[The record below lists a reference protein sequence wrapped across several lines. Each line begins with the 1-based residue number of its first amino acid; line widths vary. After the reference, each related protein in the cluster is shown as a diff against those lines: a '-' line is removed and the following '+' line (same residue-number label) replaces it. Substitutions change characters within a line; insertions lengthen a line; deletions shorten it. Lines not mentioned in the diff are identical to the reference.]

1 MAQIPLIVQ
10 TTATGQSIKC
20 DLCDWVEQIAIGT
33 GVPGYTAI
41 LRDHYEEKHPTY
53 L

>member
-1 MAQIPLIVQ
+1 MAQIPLVVV
-10 TTATGQSIKC
+10 TTATGQSIEC
-20 DLCDWVEQIAIGT
+20 DLCDWVEPIAIGT